1 MIDRL
6 GLSELEEE
14 DLYPFDDDIQGRLV
28 FEANRIANGD
38 SAESP
43 TVEMLQALFT
53 ELGIAR
59 TLACRLHDY
68 NYDPDFDDIPF

>member
-28 FEANRIANGD
+28 FEANRIATGD
-38 SAESP
+38 SAEPP
-43 TVEMLQALFT
+43 TIEMLQALFT

-59 TLACRLHDY
+59 NLAIHLHDHC
-68 NYDPDFDDIPF
+68 NDDIPF

>member
-1 MIDRL
+1 MLNKLNISDL
-6 GLSELEEE
+6 DED

-28 FEANRIANGD
+28 FEANRIATGD
-38 SAESP
+38 SAEPP

-59 TLACRLHDY
+59 NLAIRLHDHC
-68 NYDPDFDDIPF
+68 DDDIPF